1 MTTVWILMMRMLMTV
16 ERIMIMMLKALVL
29 CSLGHVLGPENG
41 PLCLSFLICKL
52 RINLPHVMRTE

>member
-16 ERIMIMMLKALVL
+16 ERITIMMLTALVL
-29 CSLGHVLGPENG
+29 CSLRHVLGSENG

-52 RINLPHVMRTE
+52 RIKLPHVMRTE